1 MDKNEEDRPTLRLD
15 EDLAATLRKLRRKLL
30 P

>member
-15 EDLAATLRKLRRKLL
+15 EDLAATLRKLRRLL